1 MQIILFHCGGLVM
14 IDEKYIRN
22 LLIVFC
28 LVMLTLGGCGSKDE
42 KQTSAQTELQKSEAP
57 RSEETVPAN
66 PPAPAVASPGGSAVV
81 IDIDGSKLTQGQ
93 VETEIKRIMSAMKK
107 QMPADRLEQA
117 KENARKQ
124 VLSDFTAKTLLAN
137 EVKRL
142 NISASDAEVKEAEE
156 QVKND
161 LPKGMTIED
170 LMQKNKITKEQMQE
184 DLRFRIKISKL
195 VMMQMS
201 GKGKSKP
208 TDKEINEFYQKN
220 KDKFKMPESVHVRH
234 TLIAKA
240 AGDDDKMTAE
250 KKAKAEDLRSQLL
263 AGANFAEIAKK
274 NSDCPSKETGG
285 DLGVFRRGEMVK
297 QFENAAFS
305 QEVNA
310 IGPVVETEF
319 GFHIIQVLE
328 RHAPKTLALD
338 DRMKGN
344 ISTFL
349 EQQKQQETFDAM
361 LKKLRDK
368 AKITV
373 YRN

>member
-1 MQIILFHCGGLVM
+1 M
-14 IDEKYIRN
+14 IDEKYIRA

-28 LVMLTLGGCGSKDE
+28 LVTLTLGGCGSKDE
-42 KQTSAQTELQKSEAP
+42 KQAGTLSELQKPEAGQTG
-57 RSEETVPAN
+57 ETLSAN
-66 PPAPAVASPGGSAVV
+66 PPAPADGPSGGSAVV
-81 IDIDGSKLTQGQ
+81 IDVDGSKLTQTQ
-93 VETEIKRIMSAMKK
+93 VETEIKRIISAMKK
-107 QMPADRLEQA
+107 QIPADRLEQA
-117 KENARKQ
+117 KDNARKQ
-124 VLSDFTAKTLLAN
+124 VLSDFTARILLAN

-170 LMQKNKITKEQMQE
+170 LMKKNKITEKQMQE
-184 DLRFRIKISKL
+184 DLRFRIKVSKL
-195 VMMQMS
+195 VMMQIS
-201 GKGKSKP
+201 GKSKP

-220 KDKFKMPESVHVRH
+220 KDKFKMPEAVHVRH
-234 TLIAKA
+234 ILVAKA
-240 AGDDDKMTAE
+240 AADDDKIKAE
-250 KKAKAEDLRSQLL
+250 KKTKAEDLRRQLL
-263 AGANFAEIAKK
+263 AGANFAEMAKN

-328 RHAPKTLALD
+328 RHAPKALALD

-349 EQQKQQETFDAM
+349 GQQKQQETFDAI
-361 LKKLRDK
+361 LKKLRVK

>member
-1 MQIILFHCGGLVM
+1 M
-14 IDEKYIRN
+14 
-22 LLIVFC
+22 LIVFC
-28 LVMLTLGGCGSKDE
+28 LVILTLGGCGSKDE
-42 KQTSAQTELQKSEAP
+42 KQASTQTEVQKPEAP
-57 RSEETVPAN
+57 PSEETVSAN
-66 PPAPAVASPGGSAVV
+66 PSSPGVAPEGGSAVV
-81 IDIDGSKLTQGQ
+81 IDVDGSKLTHGQ
-93 VETEIKRIMSAMKK
+93 VETEIKRIIAVMKK
-107 QMPADRLEQA
+107 QMPAGRLEQA

-124 VLSDFTAKTLLAN
+124 VLSDFTAKTLLTN
-137 EVKRL
+137 EIKRL
-142 NISASDAEVKEAEE
+142 NINASDAEVKEAEE

-170 LMQKNKITKEQMQE
+170 LMKKNKITKEQMKE

-195 VMMQMS
+195 VMTQMS
-201 GKGKSKP
+201 GKSKP
-208 TDKEINEFYQKN
+208 TDKEMNDFYQKN
-220 KDKFKMPESVHVRH
+220 RDKFKMPEAVHVRH
-234 TLIAKA
+234 ILVAKA
-240 AGDDDKMTAE
+240 AGDDDKVKAE
-250 KKAKAEDLRSQLL
+250 KKAKAEDLQRQLL

-285 DLGVFRRGEMVK
+285 DLGVFTRGEMVK

-310 IGPVVETEF
+310 IGPVVETEY

-328 RHAPKTLALD
+328 RHAPKALALD

-344 ISTFL
+344 ISAFL
-349 EQQKQQETFDAM
+349 EQQKQQEAFEAI
-361 LKKLRDK
+361 LKKLRAK

>member
-1 MQIILFHCGGLVM
+1 MR
-14 IDEKYIRN
+14 DKKYIRA
-22 LLIVFC
+22 LAILFC
-28 LVMLTLGGCGSKDE
+28 LVILTLGGCGSKDE
-42 KQTSAQTELQKSEAP
+42 KQASTQTELQKPEAP
-57 RSEETVPAN
+57 PSEETGSA
-66 PPAPAVASPGGSAVV
+66 PAPAPGAAPTGGSAVV
-81 IDIDGSKLTQGQ
+81 IDVDGSKLTQSQ
-93 VETEIKRIMSAMKK
+93 VETEIKRIMPAMKK
-107 QMPADRLEQA
+107 QMPAGRLDQA
-117 KENARKQ
+117 KANARRQ
-124 VLSDFTAKTLLAN
+124 VLSDFTVKTLLTN
-137 EVKRL
+137 EMKRL

-170 LMQKNKITKEQMQE
+170 LMKKNKISKREMQE
-184 DLRFRIKISKL
+184 DLRFRIKIGKL

-201 GKGKSKP
+201 GKSKP
-208 TDKEINEFYQKN
+208 TDKEISEFYQKN
-220 KDKFKMPESVHVRH
+220 RDKFKMPESVHVRH
-234 TLIAKA
+234 ILIAKA
-240 AGDDDKMTAE
+240 AGDDDKIKAE
-250 KKAKAEDLRSQLL
+250 KKAKAEDLRKQLL
-263 AGANFAEIAKK
+263 AGANFAEIAKN

-285 DLGVFRRGEMVK
+285 DLGVFTRGEMVK

-310 IGPVVETEF
+310 IGPVVETEY

-328 RHAPKTLALD
+328 RHASKALALD

-344 ISTFL
+344 ISAFL
-349 EQQKQQETFDAM
+349 AQQKQQEAFEAI

>member
-1 MQIILFHCGGLVM
+1 MQIILVHSGGLVVM
-14 IDEKYIRN
+14 IDKKYIRT
-22 LLIVFC
+22 LVIFFC
-28 LVMLTLGGCGSKDE
+28 LVMLALGGCGSKDE
-42 KQTSAQTELQKSEAP
+42 KQASTQTDLPKTEAP
-57 RSEETVPAN
+57 PSEGTISTN
-66 PPAPAVASPGGSAVV
+66 PSSPGVAPTGESAVV
-81 IDIDGSKLTQGQ
+81 IDVDGAKLTQGQ
-93 VETEIKRIMSAMKK
+93 VEAEIKKIMSVTKK

-124 VLSDFTAKTLLAN
+124 VLSDFTARTLLTN

-142 NISASDAEVKEAEE
+142 NISVSDAEVRQAEE
-156 QVKND
+156 GVKND

-170 LMQKNKITKEQMQE
+170 LMKKNKITKEQLRE

-201 GKGKSKP
+201 GKSKP
-208 TDKEINEFYQKN
+208 TDKEINTFYQKN
-220 KDKFKMPESVHVRH
+220 SDKFKMPESVHVRH
-234 TLIAKA
+234 ILVAKA
-240 AGDDDKMTAE
+240 TGDDDKITAE
-250 KKAKAEDLRSQLL
+250 KKAKAEDLGRQLL
-263 AGANFAEIAKK
+263 AGANFAEMAKN

-285 DLGVFRRGEMVK
+285 DLGVFTRGEMVK

-310 IGPVVETEF
+310 IGPVVETEY

-328 RHAPKTLALD
+328 RHAPKALALD

-344 ISTFL
+344 ISAFL
-349 EQQKQQETFDAM
+349 EQQKQQETFEAI
-361 LKKLRDK
+361 LKKLRAK

>member
-1 MQIILFHCGGLVM
+1 MV
-14 IDEKYIRN
+14 DEKYIRN

-28 LVMLTLGGCGSKDE
+28 LVILTLGGCGSKDE
-42 KQTSAQTELQKSEAP
+42 KQASAQTELQKSEAS

-66 PPAPAVASPGGSAVV
+66 PPAPAVAPTGGAAVV
-81 IDIDGSKLTQGQ
+81 IDVDGSKLTHGQ

-124 VLSDFTAKTLLAN
+124 VLSDFTAKTLLTN

-201 GKGKSKP
+201 GKSKP

-220 KDKFKMPESVHVRH
+220 KDKFKMPKGVHVRH
-234 TLIAKA
+234 VLIAKA
-240 AGDDDKMTAE
+240 AGDDNKMKAE

>member
-1 MQIILFHCGGLVM
+1 MV
-14 IDEKYIRN
+14 DEKYIRN

-28 LVMLTLGGCGSKDE
+28 LVILTLGGCGSKDE
-42 KQTSAQTELQKSEAP
+42 KQASAQTELQKSEAP

-81 IDIDGSKLTQGQ
+81 IDVDGSKLTQGQ

-107 QMPADRLEQA
+107 QMPADRLQQA

-201 GKGKSKP
+201 GKSKP

-220 KDKFKMPESVHVRH
+220 RDKFKMPKGVHVRH
-234 TLIAKA
+234 VLIAKA

-297 QFENAAFS
+297 QFEKAAFS

-328 RHAPKTLALD
+328 RHAPKALALD

-344 ISTFL
+344 ITAFL
-349 EQQKQQETFDAM
+349 EQQKQQENFDAM
-361 LKKLRDK
+361 VKKLRAK
-368 AKITV
+368 AKVTV

>member
-1 MQIILFHCGGLVM
+1 M
-14 IDEKYIRN
+14 IGKKYIRT
-22 LLIVFC
+22 LVILFC

-42 KQTSAQTELQKSEAP
+42 KQASTQTDLPKTEAP
-57 RSEETVPAN
+57 PSEGTISPSPSAPGVETM
-66 PPAPAVASPGGSAVV
+66 GGSAVV
-81 IDIDGSKLTQGQ
+81 IDVDGSKLTQGQ
-93 VETEIKRIMSAMKK
+93 VEAEIKKMMSATKK
-107 QMPADRLEQA
+107 QIPADRLAQA

-124 VLSDFTAKTLLAN
+124 VLSDFTARTLLTN
-137 EVKRL
+137 EVRRL
-142 NISASDAEVKEAEE
+142 NISVSDAEVKQAEE
-156 QVKND
+156 GVKND
-161 LPKGMTIED
+161 LPKGTTIED
-170 LMQKNKITKEQMQE
+170 LMKRNRITKEQFRE

-201 GKGKSKP
+201 GKSKP

-220 KDKFKMPESVHVRH
+220 RDKFKMPESVHVRH
-234 TLIAKA
+234 ILVAKA
-240 AGDDDKMTAE
+240 PGDDDKITAE
-250 KKAKAEDLRSQLL
+250 KKVKAEDLRRQLL
-263 AGANFAEIAKK
+263 AGANFAEIAKN

-285 DLGVFRRGEMVK
+285 DLGVFTRGEMVK

-310 IGPVVETEF
+310 IGPVVETEY

-328 RHAPKTLALD
+328 RHAPKALALD
-338 DRMKGN
+338 DRMKAN

-349 EQQKQQETFDAM
+349 EQQKQQETFETI
-361 LKKLRDK
+361 LKKLRAK